1 MYGIPLQSVLVQ
13 LVFCMGLTS
22 RRKQFSQKGVV
33 FIYIYIWFY
42 MYLIWIYDDLWSFE
56 APVSPCQV
64 ESRAL
69 HHLPDGSLTTGRL
82 MSFAV
87 SDTERGQL
95 ATCALWV
102 LGSTLPSE
110 EPSGPYRGFSFACS
124 QANQGS
130 TVITNILPIYYTNIL
145 PHNTTRSVS
154 CRAFFALLSA
164 AFSKKPLLS
173 VGLSYLVS
181 TTGRVWHAKHI
192 FALLDNALDHRLNW
206 FLDLKA
212 DPVTDLFNFSSD
224 IATIKDTSCRYSWI
238 CQNQTNTRQLQH
250 SFRTLHFQV

>member
-1 MYGIPLQSVLVQ
+1 
-13 LVFCMGLTS
+13 
-22 RRKQFSQKGVV
+22 
-33 FIYIYIWFY
+33 

-181 TTGRVWHAKHI
+181 
-192 FALLDNALDHRLNW
+192 NNW
-206 FLDLKA
+206 KGLACETHFRAPWQCPWPQAQLVPRPQGWPSHWPLQ
-212 DPVTDLFNFSSD
+212 FFF
-224 IATIKDTSCRYSWI
+224 RYRH
-238 CQNQTNTRQLQH
+238 NQRHLM
-250 SFRTLHFQV
+250 

>member
-1 MYGIPLQSVLVQ
+1 MRVAKGSPENVSLGHSFVYQGGLSMPLFSVAPRFMPAVRSWEKLPASREGQ
-13 LVFCMGLTS
+13 KGCMGS
-22 RRKQFSQKGVV
+22 HCKVSWFSLCSVWAWHRDASSSLKKGVV
-33 FIYIYIWFY
+33 FIWFY

-145 PHNTTRSVS
+145 PHIT
-154 CRAFFALLSA
+154 
-164 AFSKKPLLS
+164 P
-173 VGLSYLVS
+173 
-181 TTGRVWHAKHI
+181 
-192 FALLDNALDHRLNW
+192 
-206 FLDLKA
+206 
-212 DPVTDLFNFSSD
+212 
-224 IATIKDTSCRYSWI
+224 
-238 CQNQTNTRQLQH
+238 
-250 SFRTLHFQV
+250 